1 MAKRQKPGQA
11 VMKAAEVTGRA
22 LGRVAGRVGTLKRR
36 PTKRTRAEQKLIAL
50 AEKAG
55 ARSGAVVKNATSVA
69 GKAQTAA
76 TRARKA
82 VTRGGRT

>member
-1 MAKRQKPGQA
+1 MATRRKPGET
-11 VMKAAEVTGRA
+11 VKKAAEITGRA

-55 ARSGAVVKNATSVA
+55 ARSGAVVKKATSVA
-69 GKAQTAA
+69 GKARRAA

-82 VTRGGRT
+82 VTPRRRS